1 MITRL
6 SIAFEDLLASSIT
19 PQVMPPWAMVYQDWQ
34 IWGMVLREGQA
45 TKSDEFRKN
54 SKGGRGGISNPKIY
68 IAYFGPLQWAFFGR
82 FPKNCNIIFRK
93 WGGGGR
99 RPFGSVTRPLWPQ
112 QPSSP
117 PQQGCSAPS
126 PAAEGDGRWG
136 RGGQGGQGQ
145 GRDSFCWWWWPS
157 SWAQWPWW
165 AWWLCWPWWQRDQ
178 GQGGLMLY
186 RITRFKI
193 MDCLMKDFFSMSN
206 PLCS

>member
-1 MITRL
+1 MNFGKIPKEGGGAFPIQK
-6 SIAFEDLLASSIT
+6 SILRILDLYNGHSSD
-19 PQVMPPWAMVYQDWQ
+19 V
-34 IWGMVLREGQA
+34 
-45 TKSDEFRKN
+45 FR
-54 SKGGRGGISNPKIY
+54 
-68 IAYFGPLQWAFFGR
+68 
-82 FPKNCNIIFRK
+82 KNCNIIFRK

-112 QPSSP
+112 RPSSP